1 VDIVLPRGRDVE
13 ISISAPP
20 SKSYTHRALIAA
32 ALAAGESDIA
42 GPLRSG
48 DTEMTCRAL
57 SRLGVPIG
65 STADGWHVEGGC
77 GSLPGPCAATVDV
90 EGSGTTARFL
100 AAAGLRAPRPFVLTG
115 NQRMRERP
123 VGPLVD
129 ALNAVGG
136 RIRYCERPGSLPLC
150 VEGSFRGG
158 DLRMSGEVSSQ
169 FISAV
174 LLPAPCTGGGLDL
187 TLDGLPVSSSYI
199 DCTLDVM
206 EQFGA
211 VCRHTGHR
219 HFSVHPGGY
228 RGRHYRVEG
237 DYSSAAY
244 FFAVAAVC
252 GGRCTVRNLR
262 PDSPQGDRVVLTAL
276 ERMGCTVTPLA
287 DGWRVESTGELTG
300 VRQDMRAAPDA
311 VQTLAMVA
319 AFARSPTTL
328 TGTGHLRY
336 KESDR
341 VHQIVEVL
349 GRLGV
354 RVDSEDDQVTIHPAP
369 LRPAV
374 IDPADDHRVAM
385 SAAVAGLG
393 IGGVTVRHAECVSKS
408 YPAFWEVCRE
418 AGLL

>member
-1 VDIVLPRGRDVE
+1 MDIALQRRRDVE
-13 ISISAPP
+13 IAITAPP

-32 ALAAGESDIA
+32 ALAAGESRVVA
-42 GPLRSG
+42 PLRSG

-57 SRLGVPIG
+57 SRLGVPIE
-65 STADGWHVEGGC
+65 STGDHWRVEGGAE
-77 GSLPGPCAATVDV
+77 SLPGPGAATVDV
-90 EGSGTTARFL
+90 EGSGTTARFIT
-100 AAAGLRAPRPFVLTG
+100 AAGLRAPRPFVLTG
-115 NQRMRERP
+115 NRRMQERP
-123 VGPLVD
+123 IGPLVD
-129 ALNAVGG
+129 ALNTIGG
-136 RIRYCERPGSLPLC
+136 RIRYCGRPGCLPVC
-150 VEGSFRGG
+150 VEGEFEGG
-158 DLRMSGEVSSQ
+158 NLRMSGEVSSQ

-174 LLPAPCTGGGLDL
+174 LLPAPCTVGGL
-187 TLDGLPVSSSYI
+187 TLSLEGMPVSSSYI

-211 VCRHTGHR
+211 ACRRTEHR
-219 HFSVHPGGY
+219 HYSVHPGGY

-244 FFAVAAVC
+244 FFAIAAVC

-276 ERMGCTVTPLA
+276 EEMGCTVMSLA
-287 DGWRVESTGELTG
+287 YGWRVESTGELDG
-300 VRQDMRAAPDA
+300 VRLDMRAAPDA
-311 VQTLAMVA
+311 VQTLAVVA
-319 AFARSPTTL
+319 ACARSPTVL

-341 VHQIVEVL
+341 IHQTVEVL
-349 GRLGV
+349 GRLGA
-354 RVDSEDDQVTIHPAP
+354 RVETGDDQLTIHPAP
-369 LRPAV
+369 LRPVV

-393 IGGVTVRHAECVSKS
+393 IGGVTIRHAECVSKS

-418 AGLL
+418 AGLI